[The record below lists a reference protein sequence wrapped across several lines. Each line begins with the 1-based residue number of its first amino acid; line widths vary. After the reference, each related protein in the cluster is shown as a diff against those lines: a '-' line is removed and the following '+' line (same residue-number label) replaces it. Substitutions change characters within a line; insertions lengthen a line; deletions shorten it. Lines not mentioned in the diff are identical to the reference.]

1 MSQQDASYNTISMG
15 LSTIATDS
23 YQYINGLIRNP
34 AVIAAIVVI
43 LFIVLIVSRMGQ
55 SSSSSAYSLMSGES
69 SSNTGSNII
78 SAIVVGILIVLIV
91 LQGFQYLAGANIS
104 TTISQMFTS
113 NPELDIILDTPP
125 PPTEPVPEIT
135 TKKQV
140 FNIPDNEFV
149 YEDAKAICT
158 AYGAELAT
166 YDQIEES
173 YKAGGEWCNYGWSA
187 DQMALFPTQ
196 KKTWENLQEIDGHE
210 NDCGRP
216 GINGGYIANPKVKF
230 GANCYGYK
238 PKMTTTEEDIM
249 ATTTTYPQTAK
260 EKAMEQRVTYW
271 KNNLTDVLVSPFN
284 STSWS
289 RV

>member
-15 LSTIATDS
+15 LSTIVTDS
-23 YQYINGLIRNP
+23 YQYINDLIKKP

-43 LFIVLIVSRMGQ
+43 LFVVLIVSHMQGA
-55 SSSSSAYSLMSGES
+55 SSSSTLSMMSGQG
-69 SSNTGSNII
+69 GSGGII
-78 SAIVVGILIVLIV
+78 TSIVVGILVVLVV
-91 LQGFQYLAGANIS
+91 LHGFQYLAGTNIS

-113 NPELDIILDTPP
+113 NPELDIILDIPP
-125 PPTEPVPEIT
+125 PPTEPVPEIMS
-135 TKKQV
+135 KKQV

-166 YDQIEES
+166 YDQIEDS
-173 YKAGGEWCNYGWSA
+173 YKDGGEWCNYGWSA
-187 DQMALFPTQ
+187 NQMALFPTQ
-196 KKTWENLQEIDGHE
+196 KKTWDNLQSIDGHE

-230 GANCYGYK
+230 GANCYGHK

-271 KNNLTDVLVSPFN
+271 KNNLTEVLVSPFN